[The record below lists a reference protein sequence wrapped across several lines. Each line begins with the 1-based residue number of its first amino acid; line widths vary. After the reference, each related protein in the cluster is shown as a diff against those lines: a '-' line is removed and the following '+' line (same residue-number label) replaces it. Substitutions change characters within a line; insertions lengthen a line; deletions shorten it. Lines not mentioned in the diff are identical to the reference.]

1 MDSFLLVARAAPG
14 DPRDR
19 AGDRDGPRPI
29 VIANPVNDRQF
40 RTVIDGYLVAGGRQP
55 DELEAALRT
64 RWPHAVVRR
73 RELTG
78 ERTVVWY
85 AYREGHWIGGVD
97 DDQT

>member
-1 MDSFLLVARAAPG
+1 MDSFWLVAHTAPREPRYRAA
-14 DPRDR
+14 
-19 AGDRDGPRPI
+19 DRDGPRPI
-29 VIANPVNDRQF
+29 VIANPVTDRQF
-40 RTVIDGYLVAGGRQP
+40 RAVIDGYLAAGGRVP

-73 RELTG
+73 RELAG

-97 DDQT
+97 DDET